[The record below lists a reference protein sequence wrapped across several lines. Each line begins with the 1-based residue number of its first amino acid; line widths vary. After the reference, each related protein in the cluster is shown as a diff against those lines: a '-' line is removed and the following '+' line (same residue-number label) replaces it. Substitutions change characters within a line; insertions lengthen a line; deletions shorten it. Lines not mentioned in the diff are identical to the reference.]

1 MRVRAGK
8 PPDAMTRR
16 VISVLAVAASV
27 LAVAACG
34 GSSDQNGRATL
45 NWFIFNEPSGGV
57 QAAAKKCSDGSG
69 GKYNIKFQ
77 YLPSQADS
85 QREQLV
91 RRLGA
96 KDDSLDL
103 LGLDVVWTGEFANAG
118 WIEPVPAAIRPAVTK
133 DVFKSVL
140 NTASFE
146 NRLYAVPIWS
156 NTQLL
161 WYRKDRVKQAP
172 TTWSQMVKEAE
183 QIGPAKGQI
192 QVEANKYE
200 GLVVWANAMI
210 ESAGT
215 SILSGPDKIALD
227 PVKTKAALAAMGQMA
242 SSPVAAPNI
251 DTSTEDTARL
261 GFESGTSSFM
271 INYPFVYPSAKSN
284 APAVFKQIAAA
295 KFPGITNGVP
305 SRPPLGGINIAV
317 SSYSKHKA
325 AAFAAIQ
332 CLVQPDNQLTIAKAG
347 GLPPVRSDVYDR
359 PAINDVYPGFANL
372 IRSSIRDAA
381 PRPSESPA
389 YQDLSLAIQDALH
402 PTSGIDP
409 RNPGST
415 YDKLK
420 SNVQD
425 AIERKGLL

>member
-1 MRVRAGK
+1 VMA
-8 PPDAMTRR
+8 
-16 VISVLAVAASV
+16 AVASV
-27 LAVAACG
+27 FVVAACG
-34 GSSDQNGRATL
+34 GSSSSSGPVTL

-57 QAAAKKCSDGSG
+57 QAAAQKCSAASNGAY
-69 GKYNIKFQ
+69 KIKFQ
-77 YLPSQADS
+77 YLPSQADA

-96 KDDSLDL
+96 KDSTLDL

-118 WIEPVPAAIRPAVTK
+118 WVEPVPAAIRGPVT
-133 DVFKSVL
+133 DQVFDSVL
-140 NTASFE
+140 NSARFE
-146 NRLYAVPIWS
+146 GKLYAVPIWS

-172 TTWSQMVKEAE
+172 KTWAEMVKMAE
-183 QIGPAKGQI
+183 QIGPAQGQI
-192 QVEANKYE
+192 QVQANKYE

-210 ESAGT
+210 ASAGT
-215 SILSGPDKIALD
+215 SVLSGPDKIALD
-227 PVKTKAALAAMGQMA
+227 EKKTNMALAAMGTMA
-242 SSPVAAPNI
+242 RSPVAPANI

-295 KFPGITNGVP
+295 KYPAVDPNLP
-305 SRPPLGGINIAV
+305 SKPPLGGINVAV

-325 AAFAAIQ
+325 AGFDAIK
-332 CLVQPDNQLTIAKAG
+332 CLVQPDNQLAIAKAG

-359 PAINDVYPGFANL
+359 PDIDDVYPGFAPL

-389 YQDLSLAIQDALH
+389 YQDLSLAIQDAVH
-402 PTSGIDP
+402 PATGIDP
-409 RNPGST
+409 KNPMST
-415 YDKLK
+415 YNKLK
-420 SNVQD
+420 DKVQQ
-425 AIERKGLL
+425 AIDRKGLL

>member
-1 MRVRAGK
+1 MMA
-8 PPDAMTRR
+8 
-16 VISVLAVAASV
+16 AVASV
-27 LAVAACG
+27 FVVAACG
-34 GSSDQNGRATL
+34 GSSGGSGPVTL

-57 QAAAKKCSDGSG
+57 QAAAQKCSAASG
-69 GKYNIKFQ
+69 GAYKIKFQ

-96 KDDSLDL
+96 KDSSLDL

-118 WIEPVPAAIRPAVTK
+118 WIQPVPASIEPAVTK
-133 DVFKSVL
+133 NVFQSVL
-140 NTASFE
+140 NSARFQ
-146 NRLYAVPIWS
+146 NKLYAVPIWS

-172 TTWSQMVKEAE
+172 KTWAEMLKMAE

-192 QVEANKYE
+192 QVQANKYE

-210 ESAGT
+210 ASAGT
-215 SILSGPDKIALD
+215 SILAGPDKIALD
-227 PVKTKAALAAMGQMA
+227 PKKTDLALSAMGA
-242 SSPVAAPNI
+242 FARSSVAPPNI

-295 KFPGITNGVP
+295 KYPQVDPNLP
-305 SRPPLGGINIAV
+305 SKPPLGGINIAV
-317 SSYSKHKA
+317 SSYSKHQA
-325 AAFAAIQ
+325 AAFKAIQ

-359 PAINDVYPGFANL
+359 PAINDVYPGFAPL
-372 IRSSIRDAA
+372 IRESIRDAA

-402 PTSGIDP
+402 PATSIDP
-409 RNPGST
+409 KNPMST
-415 YDKLK
+415 YNKLK
-420 SNVQD
+420 DKVQQ
-425 AIERKGLL
+425 AIDRKGLL

>member
-1 MRVRAGK
+1 MRAKPGK
-8 PPDAMTRR
+8 PSHAMARR
-16 VISVLAVAASV
+16 VTSVLAVAAMLV
-27 LAVAACG
+27 AVAACG
-34 GSSDQNGRATL
+34 SSDDQNGRATL

-57 QAAAKKCSDGSG
+57 QAAAKKCSAASNGA
-69 GKYNIKFQ
+69 YNIKFQ
-77 YLPSQADS
+77 YLPSQADA

-96 KDDSLDL
+96 KDDTLDL

-118 WIEPVPAAIRPAVTK
+118 WIEPVPASIRSDVTQN
-133 DVFKSVL
+133 VFRSVL
-140 NTASFE
+140 NTARFE
-146 NRLYAVPIWS
+146 NKLYAVPIWS

-172 TTWSQMVKEAE
+172 KTWNEMVKMAE

-192 QVEANKYE
+192 QLQANKYE

-210 ESAGT
+210 ASAGT

-227 PVKTKAALAAMGQMA
+227 PRRTQAALAAMGTMA
-242 SSPVAAPNI
+242 RSPVAAPNI

-261 GFESGTSSFM
+261 GFESGSSSFM

-295 KFPGITNGVP
+295 KYPGITDNQP
-305 SRPPLGGINIAV
+305 SKPPLGGINIAV

-325 AAFAAIQ
+325 AAFAAIK
-332 CLVQPDNQLTIAKAG
+332 CLVQPENQLTIAKAG

-359 PAINDVYPGFANL
+359 PAINGIYPGFADL
-372 IRSSIRDAA
+372 IRASIRDAA

-402 PTSGIDP
+402 PSTGIDP
-409 RNPGST
+409 KNPQKT
-415 YDKLK
+415 YDQLK
-420 SNVQD
+420 DKVQQ
-425 AIERKGLL
+425 AIDRKGLL

>member
-1 MRVRAGK
+1 
-8 PPDAMTRR
+8 MTRR
-16 VISVLAVAASV
+16 VISVLAVAATV
-27 LAVAACG
+27 LVAAACG
-34 GSSDQNGRATL
+34 GSSNQQGRVTL

-57 QAAAKKCSDGSG
+57 QAAAKKCSDASG

-96 KDDSLDL
+96 KDSGLDL

-118 WIEPVPAAIRPAVTK
+118 WIEPVPDAIRPAVTQN
-133 DVFKSVL
+133 VFNSVL
-140 NTASFE
+140 NTARFAH
-146 NRLYAVPIWS
+146 RLYAVPIWS

-172 TTWSQMVKEAE
+172 KTWAEMVRMAE

-192 QVEANKYE
+192 QVQANKYE

-215 SILSGPDKIALD
+215 SILSGPTKIALD
-227 PVKTKAALAAMGQMA
+227 PGKTDAALAAMGAMA
-242 SSPVAAPNI
+242 RSPVAPPNI

-261 GFESGTSSFM
+261 GFESGTSAFM
-271 INYPFVYPSAKSN
+271 INYPFVYPSAKTN

-295 KFPGITNGVP
+295 KYPGITDALP
-305 SRPPLGGINIAV
+305 SRPPLGGINVAV
-317 SSYSKHKA
+317 SSYSQHKTED
-325 AAFAAIQ
+325 FAAIQ
-332 CLVQPDNQLTIAKAG
+332 CLVQPDNQLAIAKAG

-359 PAINDVYPGFANL
+359 PAINGIYPGFANL

-381 PRPSESPA
+381 PRPSQTPA
-389 YQDLSLAIQDALH
+389 YQDLSLAIQDAVH
-402 PTSGIDP
+402 PASGIDP
-409 RNPGST
+409 KNPGTT
-415 YDKLK
+415 YGKLK
-420 SNVQD
+420 DKVQQ
-425 AIERKGLL
+425 AIDRKGLL

>member
-1 MRVRAGK
+1 MA
-8 PPDAMTRR
+8 RR
-16 VISVLAVAASV
+16 VTSVLAVAAMLV
-27 LAVAACG
+27 AVAACG
-34 GSSDQNGRATL
+34 SSDDQNGRATL

-57 QAAAKKCSDGSG
+57 QAAAKKCSAASNGA
-69 GKYNIKFQ
+69 YNIKFQ
-77 YLPSQADS
+77 YLPSQADA

-96 KDDSLDL
+96 KDDTLDL

-118 WIEPVPAAIRPAVTK
+118 WIEPVPASIRSDVTQN
-133 DVFKSVL
+133 VFRSVL
-140 NTASFE
+140 NTARFE
-146 NRLYAVPIWS
+146 NKLYAVPIWS

-172 TTWSQMVKEAE
+172 KTWNEMVKMAE

-192 QVEANKYE
+192 QLQANKYE

-210 ESAGT
+210 ASAGT

-227 PVKTKAALAAMGQMA
+227 PRRTQAALAAMGTMA
-242 SSPVAAPNI
+242 RSPVAAPNI

-261 GFESGTSSFM
+261 GFESGSSSFM

-295 KFPGITNGVP
+295 KYPGITDNQP
-305 SRPPLGGINIAV
+305 SKPPLGGINIAV

-325 AAFAAIQ
+325 AAFAAIK
-332 CLVQPDNQLTIAKAG
+332 CLVQPENQLTIAKAG

-359 PAINDVYPGFANL
+359 PAINGIYPGFADL
-372 IRSSIRDAA
+372 IRASIRDAA

-402 PTSGIDP
+402 PSTGIDP
-409 RNPGST
+409 KNPQKT
-415 YDKLK
+415 YDQLK
-420 SNVQD
+420 DKVQQ
-425 AIERKGLL
+425 AIDRKGLL